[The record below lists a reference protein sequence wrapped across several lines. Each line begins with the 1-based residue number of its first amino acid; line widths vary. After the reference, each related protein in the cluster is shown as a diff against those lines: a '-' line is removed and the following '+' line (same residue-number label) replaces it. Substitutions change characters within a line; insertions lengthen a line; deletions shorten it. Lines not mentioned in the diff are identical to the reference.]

1 MSKRS
6 SRLITR
12 AENETINTVV
22 VKAIND
28 EDVVK
33 VIVGTNLTS
42 VPVLSTQKLTTK
54 RGRPRKKLT
63 EDEVKSEGVEEDS
76 DNESKSSETCEKPSG
91 LCDDDDLDGGEMCSF
106 RTPKKRQ
113 GMLYKA
119 EESASKIR
127 TGTGTPKTKPS
138 TPSHKTPIKAL
149 TPNLRMTPRRN
160 TSFRSQTPS
169 TKHTPK
175 KSTGTPRRT
184 QGKVDIVVPKTPYQ
198 LRVRQKKAIQAY
210 TRQMED
216 FDDGD
221 SDFQGSDCS
230 TSESEDSEQES
241 NKEEESDKEE
251 EESDSD
257 SGKGSEDAIPSCR
270 RSLRFQP
277 PPATPSCK
285 KRGKEFNYVFTAD
298 EYFRSQ
304 SDKCVTSDH
313 NLSRLKSSHTHLPA
327 LSLPILCPSH
337 QHALASRRAG
347 DMHMFQRWMFAL
359 SQGFSILAYG
369 LGSKYKILQK
379 FHKEMLSNSHVV
391 VVNGFF
397 PSINIKEME
406 AMLRF
411 LKTDLSQENKS
422 STAMQNSQ
430 SLKKIKCTD
439 RKTNVYSVSL
449 QAAKYAQVYQK
460 EVTGTPESILFMT
473 PTTTSAEETDSETH
487 IPTMAE
493 TPVIT
498 AAEKTMNITT
508 NRSKTSPTTAAEKR
522 MSTVAE
528 TNLNCSSPFQS
539 SQVSLSG
546 EKKPPH
552 TSTKLKDGETYQ
564 DFFNKNI
571 DKARKLRNEI
581 LTASKQA
588 ITPVTKPV
596 HQTPNRTTTKL
607 TKKPFLALRQWKE
620 YRYKTRKFHNS
631 DHRRKYNG
639 KIVKAI

>member
-149 TPNLRMTPRRN
+149 TPSLRMTPRRN
-160 TSFRSQTPS
+160 TSFRNQTPS
-169 TKHTPK
+169 TKYTPK

-230 TSESEDSEQES
+230 SSESEDSEQES

-327 LSLPILCPSH
+327 LSLPTLCPSH
-337 QHALASRRAG
+337 QRALASRRAG

-397 PSINIKEME
+397 PSINIKEIVDMIARDLLGLTYVLPSAHATVDWIE
-406 AMLRF
+406 SRRWTPRVFLLVHNLDAEMLRCDKTQRVLSRLASLQRVHLVASVDHINCPLLWDQGKLSGYNFMWEDVTTLLPYVEETSYETSLMAQNSGTLALSSLLSVYRSLPHNSRGVFRIILEKHLDANSQKYTGMAFSELYGRCREEMLVTSDLALRTMLTEF
-411 LKTDLSQENKS
+411 LDHQMVKWRRDEHLYIPTDLS
-422 STAMQNSQ
+422 
-430 SLKKIKCTD
+430 
-439 RKTNVYSVSL
+439 V
-449 QAAKYAQVYQK
+449 
-460 EVTGTPESILFMT
+460 
-473 PTTTSAEETDSETH
+473 
-487 IPTMAE
+487 
-493 TPVIT
+493 
-498 AAEKTMNITT
+498 
-508 NRSKTSPTTAAEKR
+508 
-522 MSTVAE
+522 
-528 TNLNCSSPFQS
+528 
-539 SQVSLSG
+539 
-546 EKKPPH
+546 
-552 TSTKLKDGETYQ
+552 
-564 DFFNKNI
+564 
-571 DKARKLRNEI
+571 
-581 LTASKQA
+581 
-588 ITPVTKPV
+588 
-596 HQTPNRTTTKL
+596 
-607 TKKPFLALRQWKE
+607 LRQ
-620 YRYKTRKFHNS
+620 FHS
-631 DHRRKYNG
+631 QIQDS
-639 KIVKAI
+639 